1 MKRRIPPAR
10 SSTWPAAG
18 NSMYIWLGG
27 APLMTDP
34 LREQIARFLD
44 FEEAHVGFDRAV
56 KGIAPRYRGIVPNGL
71 PHSAWQLLEHLRIAQ
86 ADILEFCRSARY
98 KEKKWPDDYWP
109 PSPKPP
115 SACGMDA
122 IDRRVPP
129 RSHRAPAA
137 GAQPEDRSVRGHPAR
152 HGTDLPARAAADC
165 RSHGLSRGPARERQA
180 GARDMV
186 NVVDPGN
193 RAATR

>member
-1 MKRRIPPAR
+1 
-10 SSTWPAAG
+10 
-18 NSMYIWLGG
+18 
-27 APLMTDP
+27 MTDP

-56 KGIAPRYRGIVPNGL
+56 KGIAPRYRGIVPNGM

-115 SACGMDA
+115 SDA
-122 IDRRVPP
+122 AWTRSIAAFRRDRTALQRLARSPKIDLF
-129 RSHRAPAA
+129 AA
-137 GAQPEDRSVRGHPAR
+137 VAHGTGQTYLRELLLVADHTAYHVGQLVSVR
-152 HGTDLPARAAADC
+152 
-165 RSHGLSRGPARERQA
+165 QA
-180 GARDMV
+180 LGIW
-186 NVVDPGN
+186 
-193 RAATR
+193 